1 MSKIYLQLIE
11 DHVHLT
17 QLIETLRCEVAG
29 YDQEDWYQP
38 NLPLILETLNYIRVY
53 PEVFHHP
60 LEEHVF
66 DYLVEHGLVDREV
79 VAAIVSQHDEMEE
92 ATEQLQEQFNEL
104 ADSIPASID
113 ALRES
118 LDHYLDLQLLH
129 LATENEKIFPTIAT
143 LGDGAWGEISHRLA
157 IHHTPLFSDHQDK
170 AQFTGLIESLK
181 ER

>member
-1 MSKIYLQLIE
+1 MSKIYLQLIQ

-17 QLIETLRCEVAG
+17 QLIETLRSEVAG

-38 NLPLILETLNYIRVY
+38 HLPLILEALNYIRVY

-66 DYLVEHGLVDREV
+66 DYLVEHGLVDREI

-104 ADSIPASID
+104 ADHIPASMD

-118 LDHYLDLQLLH
+118 LDYYLDSQLLH
-129 LATENEKIFPTIAT
+129 LATENEKVFPAIAT
-143 LGDGAWGEISHRLA
+143 LDEGAWREISIKLA
-157 IHHTPLFSDHQDK
+157 THHTPLFSDHHDQ

-181 ER
+181 EA